1 MQVYLRLPRISSFLQ
16 RTLWSHENLNLKNY
30 DYQLLW
36 EIIIKAFQNSS
47 SEFDKI
53 PSIDTSIFRESLT
66 SQDLILLKQNESG
79 DAYLF
84 MKYFNDFIKWLDI
97 AVNKTKVS
105 KLCKT
110 AFQITFSLKT
120 NYPKDSMSWE
130 LFSKDYIVF
139 PAHQISDLIERSKSK
154 ESNFSFH
161 HLLILKAFYSNITF
175 VDSSTLYLDLMQN
188 EDSDE
193 ITEFKQKWKGK
204 FPKFLKL
211 TLRNAGKNM
220 LKEVWKIIE
229 NEEFKYDTEVSLIS
243 SIPKILWIKFEYLN
257 KGKFNNLLVIV
268 DIYNYIK
275 LS

>member
-1 MQVYLRLPRISSFLQ
+1 MQVYLRLPGISSFLQ
-16 RTLWSHENLNLKNY
+16 RTLWSHENLNLKNN

-36 EIIIKAFQNSS
+36 EIIIKAFQSSS

-66 SQDLILLKQNESG
+66 SQDINLLKQNENG

-84 MKYFNDFIKWLDI
+84 MNYFNDFLKWLDN
-97 AVNKTKVS
+97 AVNKTEVS

-110 AFQITFSLKT
+110 AFEITFSLET
-120 NYPKDSMSWE
+120 NYPETSINWE
-130 LFSKDYIVF
+130 LFTKDYIVF
-139 PAHQISDLIERSKSK
+139 PAHKISPLIEMSKSK

-161 HLLILKAFYSNITF
+161 HLLILKAFDSNITF
-175 VDSSTLYLDLMQN
+175 VDSSTLYLDLIQN

-193 ITEFKQKWKGK
+193 ITEFKKKWKGK

-211 TLRNAGKNM
+211 TLRNAGKKM
-220 LKEVWKIIE
+220 LKEVWRIIE
-229 NEEFKYDTEVSLIS
+229 NEEFKYDTEVILTD

-268 DIYNYIK
+268 DIYNYII